1 MSDQTEAG
9 NRYAL
14 HALKDK
20 RATLSGEIADLK
32 RRLAWRVQQLDHV
45 DACLT
50 IFEPGFDPEK
60 IGKKLVRKRVKLYKQ
75 GELGR
80 LIIDALRRAGKPLG
94 TQEITSVLLA
104 AGGYGESAWA
114 GLSPRVRA
122 NLAYQ
127 VRRKTITSSGSGRTI
142 TWALAKI

>member
-1 MSDQTEAG
+1 MNEAG

-14 HALKDK
+14 AALKDR

-32 RRLAWRVQQLDHV
+32 RQLAWRVQQLDHV

-50 IFEPGFDPEK
+50 IFEPGFDPDK
-60 IGKKLVRKRVKLYKQ
+60 IRKKLIRKRVKLFKQ

-94 TQEITSVLLA
+94 TQEITSALLA
-104 AGGYGESAWA
+104 AGGYGESARA
-114 GLSPRVRA
+114 GLAPRVRA

-127 VRRKTITSSGSGRTI
+127 VGRGTVASAGSGRTV
-142 TWALAKI
+142 TWTLAKV